1 MRRANLVLCLL
12 LTLHILGPRALAAEA
27 KEPVRAW
34 FEDVV
39 IPTYISYP
47 DDINPRFYELENVL
61 IYPYTMQD
69 NLSTVKEE
77 RTYRAAFLENEYL
90 RVMCLPEI
98 GGRIQSVYD
107 KRRGEEMFYRN
118 QVIKPGLIALR
129 GAWISGGIEWNRGP
143 TGHTVTSYSPVD
155 VVTVDNPDGSASLV
169 ISNMEMNFRT
179 VWTVRLTLHP
189 GRAYL
194 DEHISIANPTD
205 GTHSYYFWNNTAF
218 PNREGTRFIYPM
230 TLGTDHEGDNF
241 FTWPIHDGR
250 DLTWLKN
257 YPDPTS
263 IFAYDCEF
271 DFFGAYD
278 VARDYG
284 IIQVA
289 NHHVT
294 PGKKAW
300 TWGNSDSGLASQS
313 VLTDEDGP
321 YIEVQSG
328 PLPTQA
334 DYGML
339 SPGQEVAWQEWW
351 CPVFGL
357 GQGFEYATKDI
368 AVERIAQDRDVELRI
383 LSTAVYPQT
392 HIEVSG
398 GDGVSFSK
406 PYDLTPERPVTIR
419 LEGLEDTS
427 FLLTIKDTD
436 GKELVSYESPLDI
449 PKAEIPEQYVIDER
463 ATLPVEETYLQG
475 SKFDRQMNRP
485 MAREWYQRALARDD
499 GHSGAHFSLAVLDV
513 EAGLYSSAAEH
524 LERVL
529 ARDPR
534 HGLAWYFMGVVKLRS
549 GQVADAIHMGYQ
561 ATRLQGTAALGYSLV
576 GRAKMRQG
584 DREGALNAF
593 RAGYHEGGTDRL
605 RLFEQML
612 VALYA
617 SGRRDLAE
625 RLAKDTIE
633 KGTTRLVP
641 RAVLALMDEH
651 AMDPFAEETR
661 RFIGEDEFNFLE
673 LALFFGELGLPADA
687 VRLLSATLCDGVP
700 ESSKRPLPHYFLA
713 YYESLLGHDLEAKR
727 ALNRAASLE
736 RDYVFPSR
744 PETIK
749 VLEFALENNPDDGRA
764 HLYLGNLYAGL
775 GRIDEA
781 VSQWKAAVEKNE
793 SLSVAHRNLGLY
805 YWNHGEDLSVAADF
819 YRKAIAARPSDQIL
833 YRDLARIKA
842 EQDHLS
848 EALDLLETVPTQN
861 RRRADVTSLL
871 ARTYIKAKQ
880 FSKAIQLLDS
890 TTFSNWEG
898 DRDAWNLF
906 STAHIERGIISLDS
920 GNSEAA
926 LRDFEQALTYP
937 ENLHVGRPSKPQE
950 ARALFWKGKAL
961 AALGRAEEARRTW
974 QEGAENQPGE
984 REQNEHI
991 RRCRKQLESN

>member
-1 MRRANLVLCLL
+1 MRCPTPIFCFLVVACA
-12 LTLHILGPRALAAEA
+12 LGQPQLAAA
-27 KEPVRAW
+27 TDAPVRAW

-39 IPTYISYP
+39 IPTYGLYP
-47 DDINPRFYELENVL
+47 DDINPRFYELEESL

-69 NLSTVKEE
+69 NLSSTLED

-143 TGHTVTSYSPVD
+143 TGHTVTSFSPVD

-169 ISNMEMNFRT
+169 IGNTEMNFRT

-194 DEHISIANPTD
+194 DEQFSISNPTD

-230 TLGTDHEGDNF
+230 TLGTDHEGENF
-241 FTWPIHDGR
+241 FTWPIHEGR

-263 IFAYDCEF
+263 IFAHDCEF

-278 VARDYG
+278 VDRDYG

-339 SPGQEVAWQEWW
+339 YPGQEVRWREWW

-368 AVERIAQDRDVELRI
+368 AVERIARGRDLELRI
-383 LSTAVYPQT
+383 LSTTVYPGAN
-392 HIEVSG
+392 IEISG
-398 GDGVSFSK
+398 GEGYSRSMAV
-406 PYDLTPERPVTIR
+406 DLTPDEPVTVH
-419 LEGLEDTS
+419 LEGLGEAS
-427 FLLTIKDTD
+427 FLLTIKD
-436 GKELVSYESPLDI
+436 GKDRALASYRSPLEVPEVGI
-449 PKAEIPEQYVIDER
+449 PKEPAINER
-463 ATLPVEETYLQG
+463 ASLPVEETYLRGQ
-475 SKFDRQMNRP
+475 KLDCQMNRSQ
-485 MAREWYQRALARDD
+485 AREWYERALEQD
-499 GHSGAHFSLAVLDV
+499 GGHTASHFSMAVLDG
-513 EAGLYSSAAEH
+513 EAGRHPSAVEH
-524 LERVL
+524 LEQVL
-529 ARDPR
+529 VRDPR
-534 HGLAWYFMGVVKLRS
+534 HGLAWYLSGVVKLHQ
-549 GQVADAIHMGYQ
+549 GELDKAVHMGYQ
-561 ATRLQGTAALGYSLV
+561 ATRLQGTTALGYSLV
-576 GRAKMRQG
+576 GKAKMRQG
-584 DREGALNAF
+584 DPKGALEAF
-593 RAGYHEGGTDRL
+593 RAGYTEGGTDRI

-617 SGRRDLAE
+617 SGHREEAE
-625 RLAKDTIE
+625 RLCNETIAS
-633 KGTTRLVP
+633 GTTRLVP
-641 RAVLALMDEH
+641 RAILALLGATPLDR
-651 AMDPFAEETR
+651 FAVEAR
-661 RFIGEDEFNFLE
+661 RFVGEDEFTFLE
-673 LALFFGELGLPADA
+673 LVLFFGELELPGEA
-687 VRLLSATLCDGVP
+687 VRLLSATLCDDVP
-700 ESSKRPLPHYFLA
+700 EGTKRPLPHYYLA
-713 YYESLLGHDLEAKR
+713 YYESLLGNDVEAKR
-727 ALNRAASLE
+727 ALDLASSLAS
-736 RDYVFPSR
+736 DYVFPSR
-744 PETIK
+744 SETIK
-749 VLEFALENNPDDGRA
+749 VLQYALGQNPDDGRA

-781 VSQWKAAVEKNE
+781 VSQWKFAVEKDPT
-793 SLSVAHRNLGLY
+793 LSVAHRNLGLY
-805 YWNHGEDLSVAADF
+805 YWNHGRDLSLAAEA
-819 YRKAIAARPSDQIL
+819 YRKAVAARPNDQVL
-833 YRDLARIKA
+833 YRDLARIQVERNDKHA
-842 EQDHLS
+842 AIQ
-848 EALDLLETVPTQN
+848 LLETMPNEN

-871 ARTYIKAKQ
+871 ARTYSEAKRYDD
-880 FSKAIQLLDS
+880 AIELLES
-890 TTFSNWEG
+890 ATFSNWEG
-898 DRDAWNLF
+898 DRNAWGLF
-906 STAHIERGIISLDS
+906 STAHIERGILELER
-920 GNSEAA
+920 GNQKEALA
-926 LRDFEQALTYP
+926 DFERALSYP
-937 ENLHVGRPSKPQE
+937 DNLHVGRPSQPQE

-961 AALGRAEEARRTW
+961 AALGRTEEAHKAW
-974 QEGAENQPGE
+974 QEGATNAPGE

-991 RRCRKQLESN
+991 RRCRKELGQ